1 MNDPLETT
9 GDRAVP
15 DRPGPALPGR
25 RLLMAAHIAGGCFSN
40 RDVLGCYSN
49 REILWPSGVLTDEQ
63 LQHLAFHV
71 VRVADAILARLDAT
85 ATPPSD
91 PREIADVRTRE
102 SPLP

>member
-25 RLLMAAHIAGGCFSN
+25 RLLLAAHIAGGCFSN
-40 RDVLGCYSN
+40 R
-49 REILWPSGVLTDEQ
+49 EIWPYELLTDEQ
-63 LQHLAFHV
+63 LQPLAVHV